1 MDAYQA
7 LMVSV
12 ADLRDNMKCL
22 ADPYLSWST
31 YRKAVL
37 SELKKLNMWEA
48 AVMEEGPIRLPCPEV
63 EAVRREA
70 AELLRATEKPRETP
84 SHRPMSFPVSLGLY
98 DDIRLKANSMAA
110 HFTGRPNDKVTP
122 EELAHAVLAVFARQD
137 IYADEI
143 TLKRDD
149 LVKFVDEQR
158 EAAKKGQ

>member
-12 ADLRDNMKCL
+12 AELRDNMKCL

-37 SELKKLNMWEA
+37 SELKKHNMWEA
-48 AVMEEGPIRLPCPEV
+48 AVMEEDPIRLPCPEV

-110 HFTGRPNDKVTP
+110 HFTGRPNNKVTP
-122 EELAHAVLAVFARQD
+122 EELAHAVLEVFARQRLD
-137 IYADEI
+137 DDEI
-143 TLKRDD
+143 VIRRDD
-149 LVKFVDEQR
+149 LVKSVNGRRD
-158 EAAKKGQ
+158 AAKKE

>member
-12 ADLRDNMKCL
+12 AELRDNMKCL

-37 SELKKLNMWEA
+37 SELKTLNMWEA
-48 AVMEEGPIRLPCPEV
+48 AVMEEDPIRLPCPEV

-110 HFTGRPNDKVTP
+110 HFTGRPNNKVTP
-122 EELAHAVLAVFARQD
+122 EELAHAVLEVFARQRLD
-137 IYADEI
+137 DDEI
-143 TLKRDD
+143 VIRRDD
-149 LVKFVDEQR
+149 LVKSVNGRRD
-158 EAAKKGQ
+158 AAKKE

>member
-12 ADLRDNMKCL
+12 ADLRYNMKCL

-48 AVMEEGPIRLPCPEV
+48 SVMEEDPIRLPCP
-63 EAVRREA
+63 EA

-149 LVKFVDEQR
+149 LVKFVDERR
-158 EAAKKGQ
+158 ETAKKGR